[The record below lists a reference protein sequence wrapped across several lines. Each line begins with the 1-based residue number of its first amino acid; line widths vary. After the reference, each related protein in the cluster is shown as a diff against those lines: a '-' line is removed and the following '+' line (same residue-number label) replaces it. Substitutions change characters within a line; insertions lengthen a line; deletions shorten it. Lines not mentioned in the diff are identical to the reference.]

1 MDYDFRAAVEA
12 LTALQK
18 RLTFNGHRIAE
29 AYPAPPDQG
38 YGIEAMPA
46 WLNSN
51 PALADIDAM
60 AGAVLYTVSVDSNL
74 FLREKGASAA
84 TWEAL
89 GWWTAW
95 LDLFHTD
102 VQLGGACVS
111 ARIRP
116 ARDGRAGRPVDAERR
131 RIHRPGDAPRNRPR
145 AVPACRLTNT
155 KPPLPPPGWGGFVR
169 YIRQDA

>member
-29 AYPAPPDQG
+29 AYAAPPDQG
-38 YGIEAMPA
+38 YGVEAMPA
-46 WLNSN
+46 WINSN
-51 PALADIDAM
+51 PALSNIEM
-60 AGAVLYTVSVDSNL
+60 IGGAVLYTVSVDSNL
-74 FLREKGASAA
+74 FLREKGVSAA
-84 TWEAL
+84 TWDAL

-95 LDLFHTD
+95 LDLFHIPEN

-116 ARDGRAGRPVDAERR
+116 ARDGVLAGQLTRNGVDYIGLAMRHEIDLERFPPV
-131 RIHRPGDAPRNRPR
+131 G
-145 AVPACRLTNT
+145 
-155 KPPLPPPGWGGFVR
+155 
-169 YIRQDA
+169 